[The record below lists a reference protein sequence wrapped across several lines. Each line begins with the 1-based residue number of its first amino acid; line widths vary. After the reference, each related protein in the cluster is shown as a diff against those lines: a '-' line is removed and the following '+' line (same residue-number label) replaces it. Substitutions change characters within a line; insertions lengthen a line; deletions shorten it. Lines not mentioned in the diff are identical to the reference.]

1 MEVTFDPAKN
11 KVNIEIHHI
20 DLATCVTIFDA
31 PMMTVEDSRLR
42 YGEQRLQTLGW
53 LLHHVVFMV
62 WVDREF
68 PHIISCR
75 KATKHETKIY
85 FKNI

>member
-1 MEVTFDPAKN
+1 M
-11 KVNIEIHHI
+11 
-20 DLATCVTIFDA
+20 DLNACSAVFNA
-31 PMMTVEDSRLR
+31 PMLTVEDSRLQ

-53 LLHHVVFMV
+53 LSDHVVFMV
-62 WVDREF
+62 WVDRAV

-85 FKNI
+85 FKAL